1 MTFSCMNYLTKDKF
15 SFFAVGNVQSV
26 KQYASYNFELFHV
39 FRASSHSKILNGFI
53 TRASELFSRMI
64 AQGGNRI
71 ILYK

>member
-1 MTFSCMNYLTKDKF
+1 MNYLTKKKKL
-15 SFFAVGNVQSV
+15 FFAVGNVQSV

-39 FRASSHSKILNGFI
+39 FRVSLHSKILNGFI